1 VGSTTQVGG
10 CSCKKPMSL
19 LVKNIIRFIL
29 FILVQVY
36 VLSQIPPLHQFIS
49 PYLYFL
55 FILWL
60 PFTTS
65 RFSLL
70 LVSFLLGITL
80 DYFLGTPGLHAA
92 PCVLVAYL
100 RPFLINILISQ
111 EGAELNYAEPSIKSM
126 GFAPYSLYVL
136 VFTFIHHFYL
146 VLIEWL
152 HFGNFLYFIGKVTA
166 TTGVSLLLIFIT
178 EMLFFRKQKFR
189 TNTA

>member
-1 VGSTTQVGG
+1 
-10 CSCKKPMSL
+10 MSL

-60 PFTTS
+60 PFNIS
-65 RFSLL
+65 RFGLL
-70 LVSFLLGITL
+70 LISFLLGITL
-80 DYFLGTPGLHAA
+80 DYFLGTHGLHAA
-92 PCVLVAYL
+92 PCVLIGYL

-152 HFGNFLYFIGKVTA
+152 EFGNFLYFLGKVMA
-166 TTGVSLLLIFIT
+166 TTGISLLLIFIA

>member
-1 VGSTTQVGG
+1 
-10 CSCKKPMSL
+10 MSL
-19 LVKNIIRFIL
+19 LAKNIIRFIL

-36 VLSQIPPLHQFIS
+36 ILSQIPPLHQFIT

-60 PFTTS
+60 PFNIS

-70 LVSFLLGITL
+70 IVSFFLGITL

-92 PCVLVAYL
+92 PCVLIAYL

-126 GFAPYSLYVL
+126 GAAPYGLYVL

-146 VLIEWL
+146 VLIEWMQ
-152 HFGNFLYFIGKVTA
+152 FGNFLYFIGKVTA